1 MTQVSDDKLGRRHLH
16 RKADQYNDPNYSYL
30 QYWYGREYEQTAE
43 EIAIRRLLK
52 GKHFATALDV
62 GGGYGRLS
70 PLLEQFAD
78 KVILADPSSQQ
89 LGMAKDFLKNHPGID
104 LKLMQADDLQ
114 LDDKS
119 IDLAI
124 MIRVLHHV
132 PTPRA
137 ELTEIARVLTD
148 DGYAI
153 IEVANYAHFLNRLKY
168 LLRAKKLP
176 LKAVDIR
183 SPQNRVE
190 GEIPFV
196 NHNPHTLIRQL
207 AHAGLQVERTLSVS
221 NLRQSQIKKLIPLT
235 LMLKLEQGL
244 QRPLAGIYFG
254 PSIFFLVKKAA

>member
-1 MTQVSDDKLGRRHLH
+1 MAEVSSGKHPR
-16 RKADQYNDPNYSYL
+16 RKADQYDDPNYSYL
-30 QYWYGREYEQTAE
+30 QYWRGREYEQAAE
-43 EIAIRRLLK
+43 EIAIKRLLK
-52 GKHFATALDV
+52 GKHFSTAVDV

-70 PLLEQFAD
+70 PLLGQFAD
-78 KVILADPSSQQ
+78 KVILADPSRQQ
-89 LGMAKDFLKNHPGID
+89 LDVAKDFLKSHPEIE

-119 IDLAI
+119 VDLAV
-124 MIRVLHHV
+124 MVRVLHHV

-168 LLRAKKLP
+168 LLKLKRLP

-190 GEIPFV
+190 SEIPFV
-196 NHNPHTLIRQL
+196 NHNPRTLIRQL

-221 NLRQSQIKKLIPLT
+221 NFRQPRIKKIIPLPV
-235 LMLKLEQGL
+235 MLQLEKSL
-244 QRPLAGIYFG
+244 QRPLAGFYFG
-254 PSIFFLVKKAA
+254 PSIFFLVKKTA